1 MLYEMAD
8 HLKEAYEEEL
18 IAKIDATLEELRRL
32 DEGKIPA
39 GLQAYLDKKKG
50 KKGNGDKKEEEN
62 GNGNGNGS
70 KGSKP
75 DFLDLDKDGDKKEP
89 MKKAAKEKK
98 EETEYNYVNA
108 YVEKV
113 MGADTGMRMM
123 AAKDRMKGKDKLLS
137 KKEGDANAAH
147 MAKKIKMSP
156 SYAGAMGEELINSGV
171 FSEEEITKFIW
182 VEFDESIEE
191 NRQVAYEPEK
201 YKDPDESDKPYRQRS
216 RAARMRDPKR
226 GINSPAFKKFMA
238 DRGMSV

>member
-1 MLYEMAD
+1 MGLFNDDMTGLAAAYASMNDGKYLLTNADKVGNTPAWQNRYKVNESTGEMLYEMAD

-62 GNGNGNGS
+62 GDGNGNGS

-98 EETEYNYVNA
+98 MKEENA
-108 YVEKV
+108 
-113 MGADTGMRMM
+113 
-123 AAKDRMKGKDKLLS
+123 LL
-137 KKEGDANAAH
+137 D
-147 MAKKIKMSP
+147 
-156 SYAGAMGEELINSGV
+156 SGI
-171 FSEEEITKFIW
+171 FTEEEVTRILW
-182 VEFDESIEE
+182 SEFDE

-201 YKDPDESDKPYRQRS
+201 HKDPDESDKPYSQRS

-238 DRGMSV
+238 DRGM